1 MTCTT
6 IILTLLAIAG
16 IIHYIIYYRLKKR
29 IKQYDRGIL
38 SLMKLDHIGNYPIIE
53 RLNDNRNADL
63 KLVRN
68 IYGFY
73 AYINCLND
81 EERDI
86 ELWKY
91 DLTHN
96 KRKEN

>member
-6 IILTLLAIAG
+6 ITLTILAIAG

-29 IKQYDRGIL
+29 IKQYDRDIL
-38 SLMKLDHIGNYPIIE
+38 SLMKLDPIGNYHIIE
-53 RLNDNRNADL
+53 RLNNNRNADL
-63 KLVRN
+63 RLVRN
-68 IYGFY
+68 LYGFH
-73 AYINCLND
+73 AYLNCLSD

-91 DLTHN
+91 NLTHK
-96 KRKEN
+96 KRKED